1 MRKVLIANDD
11 AMQLMCLSLLF
22 KGQGYEVHTSDNGH
36 QAFEGIKQT
45 LNNEKEMFDLVVLD
59 LNMPILNGWAAC
71 KKIQEMFDH
80 KNKLFT
86 LQFVNTSAQH
96 MLNLK
101 PVVVGVTGSTVT
113 CDMTKE
119 ALESGFQNL
128 Y

>member
-1 MRKVLIANDD
+1 MAEDEERRLKKVLIANDD

-22 KGQGYEVHTSDNGH
+22 KGQGYEVHISDNGH

-71 KKIQEMFDH
+71 KKIHEMFDH

-86 LQFVNTSAQH
+86 LQFVNRS
-96 MLNLK
+96 
-101 PVVVGVTGSTVT
+101 V
-113 CDMTKE
+113 
-119 ALESGFQNL
+119 
-128 Y
+128 